1 MYEIYGDKVLQH
13 FLNPCHH
20 GILIPADAD
29 YELENS
35 SCGDQMRFTLRFDH
49 HSRIEAVGWS
59 GESCAVSRAA
69 ASILSEEIL
78 GKTVHE
84 VQQIG
89 TQDLFFLLST
99 TLPQSR
105 YRCVLLPFKTLI
117 IALYGQAE
125 WHKRAA
131 GFGDED

>member
-1 MYEIYGDKVLQH
+1 MYRIYGDKLLQH
-13 FLNPCHH
+13 VLNPCHH

-29 YELENS
+29 YEVENS
-35 SCGDQMRFTLRFDH
+35 SCGDQMRFTMRFDH
-49 HSRIEAVGWS
+49 YSRIEAVGWA
-59 GESCAVSRAA
+59 GESCAVSRGV

-78 GKTVHE
+78 GKTRDE

-105 YRCVLLPFKTLI
+105 NRCVLLPFQALI